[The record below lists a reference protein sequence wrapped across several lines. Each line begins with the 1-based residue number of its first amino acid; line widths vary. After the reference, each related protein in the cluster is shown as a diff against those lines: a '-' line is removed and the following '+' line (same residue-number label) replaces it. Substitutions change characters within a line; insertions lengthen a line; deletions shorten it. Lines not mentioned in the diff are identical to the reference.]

1 MSNSGIKTGDRVRWK
16 PYGQEHGLVGHEG
29 VVAAISENLGNLTWC
44 WVEYDDGTEKDAYLS
59 ELELIK

>member
-1 MSNSGIKTGDRVRWK
+1 MSNLDIKSGDRVRWK
-16 PYGQEHGLVGHEG
+16 PYGEKHGLVGHEG

-44 WVEYDDGTEKDAYLS
+44 WVEWDDGTELDMYLS